1 MFDVEQQ
8 RKLKNNLMCT
18 LDTLDARCGE
28 FEWLHSE
35 GTTHDVNSS
44 RNNWETLF
52 VKLWYPLSNITS
64 ICKILT
70 RIRYVVYVFSLGINF
85 QMIQLAATGRL
96 TDIWTASPPKRPA
109 NITKTH
115 NVSFKMFNSNVN
127 RIECI
132 DPFIKECQK
141 KFLFSHRLRGWSCCM
156 SGKSLFVCLMMNWN
170 SKINSVSIEKRM
182 ILWHFVRLL
191 NFQFLFFFQ
200 TRLSFNFS
208 CFLFDLLF
216 RRSIGKVVEILEF
229 LLFDAK
235 SSRNFSDILKLL

>member
-44 RNNWETLF
+44 RNNWEKLF
-52 VKLWYPLSNITS
+52 VKLRYPLSNITS

-191 NFQFLFFFQ
+191 NFQFLFFFRRVCPS
-200 TRLSFNFS
+200 TFLVSCLICCFDVRL
-208 CFLFDLLF
+208 
-216 RRSIGKVVEILEF
+216 G
-229 LLFDAK
+229 
-235 SSRNFSDILKLL
+235 KLLKF